1 MRWEERVERMM
12 EVYCSTIENPLERVC
27 LKHDLFIP
35 LAKLPEAVEELVS
48 QNGNISD
55 LCLKYLS
62 KSELIEIEKEC
73 TENLVLDGRMLD
85 AFYMAGRADVE
96 VRKVIREKPSILR
109 GLSTS
114 TRYRLLQVIADE
126 IWQNIF
132 DVLLDN
138 PEIRKA
144 GRMLLQDFFVDGK
157 NEKMPKS
164 SEPTY
169 KEKSS

>member
-1 MRWEERVERMM
+1 VETEMRWGERVERMT

-114 TRYRLLQVIADE
+114 TRYRVLQAIADD

-132 DVLLDN
+132 DALLDD
-138 PEIRKA
+138 PEVRKV
-144 GRMLLQDFFVDGK
+144 RKLLLQNFLMDDK
-157 NEKMPKS
+157 KWKDA
-164 SEPTY
+164 
-169 KEKSS
+169 